1 MEFDATY
8 FNSFRSDVPNERMI
22 CECIKGKNSPLTTG
36 RTLDSSARV
45 TNFFFLCPPA
55 GQKHAL
61 STHNGRVIRARTRES
76 YERRSCE

>member
-36 RTLDSSARV
+36 RTLVSCARV
-45 TNFFFLCPPA
+45 TNFFFACVHPPA
-55 GQKHAL
+55 KN
-61 STHNGRVIRARTRES
+61 THCQPTMDE
-76 YERRSCE
+76 